1 MHMSIIH
8 LGFGYWFF
16 SPYLVY
22 MPSYM
27 FHNVNKWVHFLVPSL
42 YIWVVLRKRAPM
54 CDIEL
59 VALDLHIWVANRLV
73 QCTTYT
79 V

>member
-1 MHMSIIH
+1 MEYF
-8 LGFGYWFF
+8 FGYNYCDFVEFNFGNNETEFPFF
-16 SPYLVY
+16 FETENHWPYGYRYPL
-22 MPSYM
+22 
-27 FHNVNKWVHFLVPSL
+27 
-42 YIWVVLRKRAPM
+42 RAPM

-79 V
+79 QGSR

>member
-1 MHMSIIH
+1 MA
-8 LGFGYWFF
+8 GT
-16 SPYLVY
+16 
-22 MPSYM
+22 
-27 FHNVNKWVHFLVPSL
+27 
-42 YIWVVLRKRAPM
+42 WVVLRKRAPM

-59 VALDLHIWVANRLV
+59 VALDLNIWVANRLV

>member
-1 MHMSIIH
+1 MHTR
-8 LGFGYWFF
+8 
-16 SPYLVY
+16 
-22 MPSYM
+22 
-27 FHNVNKWVHFLVPSL
+27 L
-42 YIWVVLRKRAPM
+42 YICQCKDVPHICLKSVSKWVVLRKRAPM